1 MPGGRCPA
9 SLEDSFLEDVQAGL
23 SNGQLAEKYGRVKRT
38 IRSWKTMLRRKGKLG
53 DEPQQTTPRETVA
66 FREIQNYAS
75 ASCTSERIR
84 TLDGLLEACEVDLGV
99 WRVNDWG
106 VKKWEVGAK
115 IKYGDLA
122 WEGGKATGWQ
132 QHKGLGVQDLWS
144 VWAKFIR
151 RELLPVELVVR
162 PVECTAR
169 YTRPPAPKA
178 TGVRRSLVFADPQIG
193 FSQEVTSAKLEPF
206 HDRAVLDLLLQMA
219 VHLQPDRIDILGD
232 WFDFV
237 MWTDRFLRS
246 PKFEYTTQPA
256 ICEGHWWLRQFRE
269 GCPDAEIKIIEG
281 NHDARMRKALMTH
294 LRAAYGLKPA
304 DEMELP
310 AALSPERLLAL
321 HRLGIE
327 WIGHYPNGE
336 VWLNDQLRLEHGAV
350 ARNQPGATARAVVD
364 STDASTLFGHCHRRE
379 RASRTLHLQTGPR
392 DITAVSPG
400 CACRVDGAVP
410 GVKDR
415 QNWQQGAAIVDYTDD
430 DHSTA
435 LVEIRNGRAICGGEV
450 YEARD
455 RVGDLRADLPDW
467 NW

>member
-1 MPGGRCPA
+1 MPGGRCPPD
-9 SLEDSFLEDVQAGL
+9 LEETFAEDVRGGMSNAQL
-23 SNGQLAEKYGRVKRT
+23 SEKYGRVKRT
-38 IRSWKTMLRRKGKLG
+38 IRSWKTKLRREGKLG
-53 DEPQQTTPRETVA
+53 DVPQEPPREKVA
-66 FREIQNYAS
+66 FREIENYAE
-75 ASCTSERIR
+75 ASCVSERIK
-84 TLDGLLEACEVDLGV
+84 TLDGLLNACEVDLDIWHV
-99 WRVNDWG
+99 KDWG

-122 WEGGKATGWQ
+122 WDGGKATGWQ
-132 QHKGLGVQDLWS
+132 QHRGLGVQDLWS
-144 VWAKFIR
+144 IWAKFIR
-151 RELLPVELVVR
+151 WEPQPVKPVVR
-162 PVECTAR
+162 PVECAVS
-169 YTRPPAPKA
+169 YAKPPAPTSK
-178 TGVRRSLVFADPQIG
+178 GVLRSLVFADPQVG
-193 FSQEVTSAKLEPF
+193 FSQEVASAKLEPF

-269 GCPDAEIKIIEG
+269 GCPDAKITMHEG

-304 DEMELP
+304 DQMELP

-321 HRLGIE
+321 HELGID
-327 WIGHYPNGE
+327 WIGRYPNDDD
-336 VWLNDQLRLEHGAV
+336 WLNEHVKLRHGATI
-350 ARNQPGATARAVVD
+350 RQPPGATARAVVESSD
-364 STDASTLFGHCHRRE
+364 VSVLFGHCHRRE
-379 RASRTLHLQTGPR
+379 RASRTLHLHGGPR

-400 CACRVDGAVP
+400 CTCRIDGAVP
-410 GVKDR
+410 GTKDR
-415 QNWQQGAAIVDYTDD
+415 QNWQQGAAVVDYTGDD
-430 DHSTA
+430 YSIA
-435 LVEIRNGRAICGGEV
+435 LVEIRNGRAICGGEM

-455 RVGDLRADLPDW
+455 RANDLKADLPDW

>member
-1 MPGGRCPA
+1 MPGGRCPRD
-9 SLEDSFLEDVQAGL
+9 LEPAFLEDVRAGL
-23 SNGQLAEKYGRVKRT
+23 TNGQLAEKYGRVKRT
-38 IRSWKTMLRRKGKLG
+38 IRSWKTKLRRGGKLG
-53 DEPQQTTPRETVA
+53 DVAQEAPQEKVA
-66 FREIQNYAS
+66 FREIENYAE
-75 ASCTSERIR
+75 ASCTSDRIKS
-84 TLDGLLEACEVDLGV
+84 LDGLLEASAVDLTI
-99 WRVNDWG
+99 WRVKDWG

-115 IKYGDLA
+115 LKYGDLA

-132 QHKGLGVQDLWS
+132 QHKGLGVQELWS

-151 RELLPVELVVR
+151 REPQPIEPVVR
-162 PVECTAR
+162 PVECSVSYAT
-169 YTRPPAPKA
+169 PPTPKT
-178 TGVRRSLVFADPQIG
+178 TGVSRSLVFADPQFG

-206 HDRAVLDLLLQMA
+206 HDRAVLDLILQMA
-219 VHLQPDRIDILGD
+219 VHLRPDRIDILGD

-269 GCPDAEIKIIEG
+269 GCPGAKITLLEG

-327 WIGHYPNGE
+327 WVGHYPNGA
-336 VWLNDQLRLEHGAV
+336 VWLNDHVKLEHGAV
-350 ARNQPGATARAVVD
+350 ARNQPGATARAVVESSD
-364 STDASTLFGHCHRRE
+364 VSTLFGHCHRRE
-379 RASRTLHLQTGPR
+379 RASRTLHLHGGAR

-400 CACRVDGAVP
+400 CACRIDGAVP

-415 QNWQQGAAIVDYTDD
+415 QNWQQGAAVVDYTDE
-430 DHSTA
+430 DHSSA
-435 LVEIRNGRAICGGEV
+435 LVEIRNGRALFGGEV

-455 RVGDLRADLPDW
+455 RIGDLRDDLPDW